1 MCPVPLLRW
10 PQAPFLAS
18 RPARYPEQEAPVGS
32 ASEVA
37 YSGVLQKPRVQAL
50 RTHGCNFHSVSQ
62 SATLQ
67 VTGVVAHG
75 GQWDWIVRKML
86 FNLCFRILILE

>member
-1 MCPVPLLRW
+1 MPPGQPAALSR
-10 PQAPFLAS
+10 
-18 RPARYPEQEAPVGS
+18 RPAPAGS

-37 YSGVLQKPRVQAL
+37 YSGVLQKPWVRAL
-50 RTHGCNFHSVSQ
+50 RTHGCSRHGVSQ
-62 SATLQ
+62 SAKLQ

-86 FNLCFRILILE
+86 FNLCFPILILE